1 MQDTFIR
8 PAAQASYD
16 AYLEHLRQCRE
27 CPRDGSGRCA
37 DGQEL
42 VRIYLAKTRTG

>member
-8 PAAQASYD
+8 PAAQESYD
-16 AYLEHLRQCRE
+16 AYLKHIRQCPD
-27 CPRDGSGRCA
+27 CPRASGRCA

-42 VRIYLAKTRTG
+42 VRAYLAKTRTG

>member
-8 PAAQASYD
+8 PAAQGSYD
-16 AYLEHLRQCRE
+16 AYLAHLQQCRE
-27 CPRDGSGRCA
+27 CPEVPGQCA

-42 VRIYLAKTRTG
+42 VRAYLADVRRG